1 VNNIESCTTP
11 AIVMGYSL
19 DRQSTNYH
27 SDGKT
32 CSEFF
37 SVIGAHSTHLIFP
50 SSIWRVPFSKTPP
63 FLKFS
68 SCDTRWVVRENKRT
82 QSSGQ
87 VFDKAGFNIK
97 KVPVGC
103 SRKLGHV

>member
-1 VNNIESCTTP
+1 VNKIEPCTTP
-11 AIVMGYSL
+11 TIVMGYSL
-19 DRQSTNYH
+19 YRQSTTYH

-68 SCDTRWVVRENKRT
+68 SCDSRWVVRDNNRT

-87 VFDKAGFNIK
+87 VFDKAGFTIN